1 MSEIEPLRVRVKE
14 MMTAGTLPCEDC
26 LVTWYGGGR
35 GRRCAVCERR
45 ILRVDTEIE
54 CDVPGGGTIHF
65 HLACYDVWQTVLTG
79 KD

>member
-1 MSEIEPLRVRVKE
+1 MSEAEPLRVRVKE
-14 MMTAGTLPCEDC
+14 LMTAGALPCEDC
-26 LVTWYGGGR
+26 LVTWYGDGQ